1 MLGEIPPRSRRAGFD
16 VERMRLVE
24 RRDYEIDV
32 QLEGLRRQLPRGLP
46 PPVVH
51 PGLLQEL
58 DYDAY
63 RVEPLRYYSMQHAP
77 LRRAEAGRAA
87 RRDRRY
93 LRSPDAEDA
102 ALYYWVFP
110 NLMLNL
116 YPDNM
121 QTNVILPLGADRTLT
136 IFEWF
141 VADPAPADAAAESM
155 RETIAFSDEIQQRGH
170 RDLRGGA
177 ARPALARLR
186 PRPLLGEARERRAPL
201 PEPRPRVPRR
211 MTTRADG
218 KLTVALISEVF
229 WQADGTQRLRERLAE
244 AADRGADLAV
254 LPEIPLHPWR
264 PATKDAHDEDAEP
277 MDGPRAMAQRE
288 AAKEAGIGLVGG
300 IIHRAEDGRRTS
312 RALVIDGTG
321 EVRATY
327 EKLHLPEEP
336 GFWET
341 SHYEPGTEA
350 PRRIDA
356 FGVPIGVQICSDNN
370 RPEGTHLLGA
380 QGAMA
385 VLVPRASEEKTYQRW
400 KTVFRSN
407 ALTGCV
413 YVLSVNRPDPEDGV
427 LIGGPSVAI
436 DPSGFALVETTDRM
450 TLVTL
455 DATTVT
461 DARRNYPGYLPVR
474 ARLYADAWAEVA
486 GTDG

>member
-1 MLGEIPPRSRRAGFD
+1 
-16 VERMRLVE
+16 
-24 RRDYEIDV
+24 
-32 QLEGLRRQLPRGLP
+32 
-46 PPVVH
+46 
-51 PGLLQEL
+51 
-58 DYDAY
+58 
-63 RVEPLRYYSMQHAP
+63 
-77 LRRAEAGRAA
+77 
-87 RRDRRY
+87 
-93 LRSPDAEDA
+93 
-102 ALYYWVFP
+102 
-110 NLMLNL
+110 
-116 YPDNM
+116 
-121 QTNVILPLGADRTLT
+121 
-136 IFEWF
+136 
-141 VADPAPADAAAESM
+141 
-155 RETIAFSDEIQQRGH
+155 
-170 RDLRGGA
+170 
-177 ARPALARLR
+177 
-186 PRPLLGEARERRAPL
+186 
-201 PEPRPRVPRR
+201 
-211 MTTRADG
+211 MTARADG
-218 KLTVALISEVF
+218 KLTVALVSEVF
-229 WQADGTQRLRERLAE
+229 WEPDGAQRLRERLAE

-254 LPEIPLHPWR
+254 LPEIPLNPWR
-264 PATKDAHDEDAEP
+264 PATKEAHDHDAEP
-277 MDGPRAMAQRE
+277 MDGPRSTAQRE

-312 RALVIDGTG
+312 RALVIDSTG

-407 ALTGCV
+407 ALTGCL
-413 YVLSVNRPDPEDGV
+413 YVLSVNRPDPEEGV

-436 DPSGFALVETTDRM
+436 DPTGYAVLETTDRM
-450 TLVTL
+450 ALVTL

-461 DARRNYPGYLPVR
+461 DARRRYPGYLPVR
-474 ARLYADAWAEVA
+474 ARLYADAWAEIA